1 MSGRRTGRAVAS
13 VDLAAGIDRLY
24 ALPLEEFIAARNEL
38 ARDLKKDGDAD
49 AAAEVAALKKPTLVA
64 WAVNQLAHTRRR
76 EVDLLL
82 DAGKRLVDAQQAS
95 IAKGN
100 RTELDTA
107 QTSLRNAVRGLTEAA
122 AGILGKRSSAS
133 TLAKVAETLRS
144 AATGAEGRELLA
156 RGRLVEDLS
165 ETGWDIVATLTP
177 APAGRKKKGP
187 SQAGARTESEAALRR
202 RREATRKLEE
212 ARREAEKRVAAA
224 RRKEEAA
231 AARLEDARTARSAA
245 EDELTSVR
253 RELERLERR
262 Q

>member
-1 MSGRRTGRAVAS
+1 MSGRRTGRAVAG
-13 VDLAAGIDRLY
+13 VDLAAGIDLLY

-38 ARDLKKDGDAD
+38 ARDLKKDGEAD

-177 APAGRKKKGP
+177 APAGRKKGP

-202 RREATRKLEE
+202 RREAARKLEE

>member
-1 MSGRRTGRAVAS
+1 MSGRRTGRAVAG

-38 ARDLKKDGDAD
+38 ARDLRKDGEAD

-177 APAGRKKKGP
+177 APAGRKKGP

>member
-1 MSGRRTGRAVAS
+1 MSGRRTGRAVAG
-13 VDLAAGIDRLY
+13 VDLAAGIDLLY

-38 ARDLKKDGDAD
+38 ARDLKKDGEAD

-82 DAGKRLVDAQQAS
+82 DAGKRLVDAQQAT

-177 APAGRKKKGP
+177 APAGRKKGP

-202 RREATRKLEE
+202 RREAARKLEE

>member
-1 MSGRRTGRAVAS
+1 MSGRRTGRAVAG

-38 ARDLKKDGDAD
+38 ARDLKKDAEAD

-64 WAVNQLAHTRRR
+64 WGVNQLAHTRRR

-122 AGILGKRSSAS
+122 AGILGKRSSAL

-187 SQAGARTESEAALRR
+187 SEAGAESEAALRR

-245 EDELTSVR
+245 EDELASVR